1 MPDHGSATAPGR
13 GSGEFGLWASPMVA
27 LALIAAWFALVV
39 LFNVAPAIDKAASGV
54 FFATIACKEGSAATA
69 CGVFGAA
76 RDWGLPAIRQA
87 LQILPA
93 SVAIVIAAML
103 ARDLAAGQTWRDV
116 RVRFESTAIAA
127 LIIGPGLLVNAGL
140 KDHWGRPRP
149 YMTELFGGRLP
160 FVPAGE
166 LTHYCHSNCSF
177 VSGEASSI
185 FWLLCLVPL
194 LPKHLRLRAAITLA
208 ALAVF
213 ACGLR
218 VAFGAHYLS
227 DVLLGGLSTL
237 VVFSCLAVA
246 VEWIARRSRTRAA

>member
-1 MPDHGSATAPGR
+1 MSDHGSATATRP
-13 GSGEFGLWASPMVA
+13 SCEQFGFWASPIA
-27 LALIAAWFALVV
+27 AAALIGTWIALVL
-39 LFNVAPAIDKAASGV
+39 LFNAAPGIDRAASGL
-54 FFATIACKEGSAATA
+54 FFATIACKEGSTAIA
-69 CGVFGAA
+69 CGVFGAT
-76 RDWGLPAIRQA
+76 REWGLPAIRQA

-93 SVAIVIAAML
+93 SVAIVVAAML
-103 ARDLAAGQTWRDV
+103 ARDLSAGLTWRNV
-116 RVRFESTAIAA
+116 QVRFEATALAA

-160 FVPAGE
+160 FVPAGK

-194 LPKHLRLRAAITLA
+194 LPKHLRLHAAIGLS

-213 ACGLR
+213 AGGLR

-237 VVFSCLAVA
+237 VVFSCLSVA
-246 VEWIARRSRTRAA
+246 VEWLARRSRFKAI